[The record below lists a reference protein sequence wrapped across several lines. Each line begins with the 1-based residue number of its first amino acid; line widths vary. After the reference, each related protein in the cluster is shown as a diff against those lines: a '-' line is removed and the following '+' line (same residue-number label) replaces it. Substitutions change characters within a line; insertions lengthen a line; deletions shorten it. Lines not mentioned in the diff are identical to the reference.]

1 MKRRTT
7 LKATFATLAATLIAP
22 IARSK
27 SDPANMSEDS
37 VFEVMKNRRSVRK
50 YKPDP
55 VPQEDVNKIID
66 AARMAATSGN
76 QQPWKFLIVQDRDRI
91 DALKE
96 FCIKKSIESY
106 TAARKPSKTDLEARI
121 ERITE
126 YYGNYLSAPVYV
138 VILTDNTSQYPDYN
152 HWDGP
157 LAAANLML
165 AARALGYGTVFCT
178 DSINEEITKEFFNI
192 PDQYTRVCIT
202 PIGIPVEWPESPEKK
217 SLDSFMVKESF

>member
-76 QQPWKFLIVQDRDRI
+76 QQPWKFLVIQDRDRI

-126 YYGNYLSAPVYV
+126 YY
-138 VILTDNTSQYPDYN
+138 YN
-152 HWDGP
+152 
-157 LAAANLML
+157 
-165 AARALGYGTVFCT
+165 
-178 DSINEEITKEFFNI
+178 
-192 PDQYTRVCIT
+192 
-202 PIGIPVEWPESPEKK
+202 
-217 SLDSFMVKESF
+217 